1 MDTKEDIR
9 QLRLHFEGLPT
20 QGHVI
25 PAAALVQV
33 LEAFQ
38 KVVHLIAMQKGGRSI
53 QQRFRVS
60 HEIEHKFSLICG
72 VPEEG
77 GYVLP
82 VEIGGPPD
90 QLFAVEDYTDV
101 ASTTRD
107 VLAAINGGD
116 LAAFDR
122 SVPDNAYRRY
132 IIKAIDQMQPAR
144 HSGWV
149 MHIED
154 SEKNRIL
161 DGTVA
166 SRGLQKFLEPR
177 AGDQPPADF
186 GYVAGT
192 LIEMKFNE
200 RRLRLKMLKWG
211 KSIDASYAEEFEPI
225 LLEHPRDII
234 QVHGNIVLGE
244 DGAPQSIS
252 DVDDIIEVDESPID
266 IEIVSLPTRGAALK
280 ARSPLQTLIS
290 FDPDSWLYKAEG
302 PFDILLFAETR
313 AQIEVQLDEELAMLW
328 SEYAKADPSVLTA
341 GAKELQ
347 HDLLE
352 AFEEVNDAD

>member
-25 PAAALVQV
+25 PAGALVQV

-38 KVVHLIAMQKGGRSI
+38 KLVHLIAMQKEGRSI
-53 QQRFRVS
+53 QQRLRVS
-60 HEIEHKFSLICG
+60 REIERKYPLICG
-72 VPEEG
+72 IPEDG
-77 GYVLP
+77 GYAVP
-82 VEIGGPPD
+82 ITVGGGAEK
-90 QLFAVEDYTDV
+90 LFDGEDCIAV
-101 ASTTRD
+101 ASKTRD
-107 VLAAINGGD
+107 VLEAINNGNLD
-116 LAAFDR
+116 AFDR
-122 SVPDNAYRRY
+122 SIPDSSYRRY
-132 IIKAIDQMQPAR
+132 ILNAFNQLQPPR
-144 HSGWV
+144 NSGWIL
-149 MHIED
+149 HIED
-154 SEKNRIL
+154 FQEHRIL

-166 SRGLQKFLEPR
+166 FDAAKKLLEPR
-177 AGDQPPADF
+177 QSEVSPADF

-200 RRLRLKMLKWG
+200 RRLRLKLLKWG
-211 KSIDASYAEEFEPI
+211 RSIDATYDDEFEPI
-225 LLEHPRDII
+225 LLMHPRDHI
-234 QVHGNIVLGE
+234 QVHGNIVWDE
-244 DGAPQSIS
+244 EGAPQSIS
-252 DVDDIIEVDESPID
+252 DVDNILEIDESSID
-266 IEIVSLPTRGAALK
+266 IDMINLSTGINLKSKISLQ
-280 ARSPLQTLIS
+280 SSIS

-347 HDLLE
+347 HELLE